1 MTGTLLTLK
10 RRTRTDRSGAIMSRL
25 SHRKRVHRRK
35 RWAVEVARRLIDLPE
50 EDVRLVYA
58 MGNALIAL
66 RHGQMAPDDAAQFR
80 ALKAADPM
88 DLEAIATW
96 LIDHGY
102 VTAAG

>member
-1 MTGTLLTLK
+1 MTTT
-10 RRTRTDRSGAIMSRL
+10 RNTPNIHRTHTDRSGAILSRL

-35 RWAVEVARRLIDLPE
+35 RWAAEVVARLRDLPD

-58 MGNALIAL
+58 MGTALIAL

-88 DLEAIATW
+88 DIEAIDTW
-96 LIDHGY
+96 LVDHGY
-102 VTAAG
+102 VTAE